1 MINLFDDSRAEVR
14 DKQLECQKFESEPNC
29 ARGTRCQSERISV
42 VGVLDHG
49 LSIRVIAQG
58 LLTERNNGK
67 GIVAASG
74 LALGGSEQI
83 NSTWPGLF
91 LMTWLS

>member
-1 MINLFDDSRAEVR
+1 MIMS
-14 DKQLECQKFESEPNC
+14 
-29 ARGTRCQSERISV
+29 
-42 VGVLDHG
+42 VLDHG

-67 GIVAASG
+67 WIVAASG

-83 NSTWPGLF
+83 NST
-91 LMTWLS
+91 LSFAF